1 MELLFQFQFPPGN
14 YCQCTK
20 MWSYPWQMWPFPI
33 SLRQSLSQ
41 VQYLW
46 ISQCVFCS
54 RSDHHKWEGGPCSDG
69 DAAQEGGLHS
79 HPVKV
84 QQVNV
89 TKPYYHWNTALSLEA
104 ETTWLDWQAVARLA
118 LKSKWGAE
126 KTSRISCQHK
136 TLLVQV
142 LIPKLPAAFVG
153 TGDLFTALSTAWL
166 ARLLWIVVDIKA
178 SELETWSSR
187 MKLNA
192 AGLEGTWRAAWR
204 RPLVQCR

>member
-1 MELLFQFQFPPGN
+1 MLIVSFQVNPDLIYVCDPVMGDTGPGLYVPKYHPIILCFNLELLFQLPGWLFQFPPGN

-46 ISQCVFCS
+46 ISQWVFCS

-69 DAAQEGGLHS
+69 DAAQEGCLHS

-104 ETTWLDWQAVARLA
+104 ETTWWDWQAVARLA
-118 LKSKWGAE
+118 PKSK
-126 KTSRISCQHK
+126 
-136 TLLVQV
+136 
-142 LIPKLPAAFVG
+142 
-153 TGDLFTALSTAWL
+153 
-166 ARLLWIVVDIKA
+166 
-178 SELETWSSR
+178 
-187 MKLNA
+187 
-192 AGLEGTWRAAWR
+192 
-204 RPLVQCR
+204 